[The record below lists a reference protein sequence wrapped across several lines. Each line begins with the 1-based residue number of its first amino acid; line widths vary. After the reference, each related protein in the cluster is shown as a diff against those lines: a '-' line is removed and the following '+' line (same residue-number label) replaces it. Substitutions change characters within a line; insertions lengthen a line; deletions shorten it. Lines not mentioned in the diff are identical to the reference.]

1 MADYVECAE
10 QVALNEPA
18 TEITSVT
25 VQWGPGDAATGTDQ
39 HVIPLVLSIEVSVD
53 EGKTWYG
60 VTGGDETVDVAL
72 AHKAAAGSS
81 KHRYPV
87 SLLALRRKR

>member
-1 MADYVECAE
+1 MA
-10 QVALNEPA
+10 LSEPA

-25 VQWGPGDAATGTDQ
+25 VQWGAGDSASGTDQ
-39 HVIPLVLSIEVSVD
+39 HTVPLALVIEASVD
-53 EGKTWYG
+53 GGKAWHG
-60 VTGGDETVDVAL
+60 ISGGDDSVDVGL

-87 SLLALRRKR
+87 SLMELRRKR